1 MLHISEFLY
10 RRADVSLDNR
20 PWLPYLDGGKYMS
33 KFVSELQKAAERI
46 HINSKNLILTN
57 PVERG
62 DLLSMTRGLLDLL
75 AAEEQLTGSISDGS
89 MDILRKQT
97 ELIFDAF
104 QLATDGEAEGFAA
117 LLLRMSAY

>member
-1 MLHISEFLY
+1 
-10 RRADVSLDNR
+10 
-20 PWLPYLDGGKYMS
+20 MS
-33 KFVSELQKAAERI
+33 KFVSGLQKAKFVSGLQKAAERI

-62 DLLSMTRGLLDLL
+62 YLLSMTRGLLDLL

-97 ELIFDAF
+97 ELIFEASP
-104 QLATDGEAEGFAA
+104 LATDGETEGFSA
-117 LLLRMSAY
+117 LLLRISAY

>member
-1 MLHISEFLY
+1 
-10 RRADVSLDNR
+10 
-20 PWLPYLDGGKYMS
+20 MS

-57 PVERG
+57 PVERD

-75 AAEEQLTGSISDGS
+75 AAEEQLIGSISEGS
-89 MDILRKQT
+89 MDILRNQA
-97 ELIFDAF
+97 ELIFEAF
-104 QLATDGEAEGFAA
+104 PLATDGETEGFSA

>member
-1 MLHISEFLY
+1 
-10 RRADVSLDNR
+10 
-20 PWLPYLDGGKYMS
+20 MS

-57 PVERG
+57 PIERD

-75 AAEEQLTGSISDGS
+75 AAEKQLTGSISEGS

-97 ELIFDAF
+97 ELIFETF
-104 QLATDGEAEGFAA
+104 PLATDGEAEGFSA
-117 LLLRMSAY
+117 LLLRMSSFDY

>member
-1 MLHISEFLY
+1 
-10 RRADVSLDNR
+10 
-20 PWLPYLDGGKYMS
+20 MS
-33 KFVSELQKAAERI
+33 KFVSGLQKAKFVSGLQKAAERI

-97 ELIFDAF
+97 ELIFEAF
-104 QLATDGEAEGFAA
+104 PLATDGETEGFSS
-117 LLLRMSAY
+117 LLLRMSTY